1 VFGCGRLLI
10 PVRRDYNRDMYSL
23 SPSPLSAIRVAVVSL
38 MLATLCC
45 VQSGCAI
52 WDIRDE
58 MRSVSASMGDVKTQL
73 ATVQTQLDTVRS
85 TLDTANAG
93 LADVNA
99 QLVAVNGGLR
109 GVGTSLVKAN
119 TSLDSVEGG
128 LSRIDTTNVA
138 LSGLQTQL
146 QILEQINTSMK
157 GLDAHM
163 VSLRKSL
170 GGLNSLI
177 PFIDIGGDALPPAGV
192 TPSASASVS
201 NDAAAPAGGPAIG
214 GAETA
219 AASTAVASAS
229 PASTAPGQGLPPA
242 ALYGPWL
249 SQFPDRRT
257 VLVLKFDGSFIR
269 AMLRSTDPN
278 SGSEVTSGTW
288 KRDGSKLTLSWT
300 IDVPASTSAQAAQP
314 PKPAASP
321 SQTAQPTLPATIK
334 EARTMDFEI
343 VNQTT
348 RALTLQ
354 TGGQLTV
361 FNRP

>member
-1 VFGCGRLLI
+1 
-10 PVRRDYNRDMYSL
+10 M
-23 SPSPLSAIRVAVVSL
+23 
-38 MLATLCC
+38 
-45 VQSGCAI
+45 I

-58 MRSVSASMGDVKTQL
+58 MRSVGASMGDVKSQL
-73 ATVQTQLDTVRS
+73 ATVQTQLDSVKT
-85 TLDTANAG
+85 TLDTANASLG
-93 LADVNA
+93 DVSV
-99 QLVAVNGGLR
+99 QLVAVN
-109 GVGTSLVKAN
+109 
-119 TSLDSVEGG
+119 GG

-146 QILEQINTSMK
+146 LILEQINTSMK

-177 PFIDIGGDALPPAGV
+177 PFIDIGGDALPPAGS
-192 TPSASASVS
+192 TPSASASASVS
-201 NDAAAPAGGPAIG
+201 NDGAAPAGGPAIG
-214 GAETA
+214 GAETPA
-219 AASTAVASAS
+219 
-229 PASTAPGQGLPPA
+229 ASTAPGQGLPPA

-249 SQFPDRRT
+249 SQFPDRRS
-257 VLVLKFDGSFIR
+257 VLVLKPDGSFTR

-278 SGSEVTSGTW
+278 AGAEITSGTW
-288 KRDGSKLTLSWT
+288 KRDGSKLTLAWA
-300 IDVPASTSAQAAQP
+300 IDVPALAPAQAAQP

-321 SQTAQPTLPATIK
+321 GQATQPTLPATNK

-343 VNQTT
+343 VNQTI